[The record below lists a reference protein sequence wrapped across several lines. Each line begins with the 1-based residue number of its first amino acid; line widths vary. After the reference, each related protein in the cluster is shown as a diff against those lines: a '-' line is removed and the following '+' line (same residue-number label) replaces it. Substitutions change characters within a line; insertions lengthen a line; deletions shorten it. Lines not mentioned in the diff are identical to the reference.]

1 MGGNATVM
9 WSWLFQRLPLLALAL
24 ASLHGQAFAQ
34 DYPNRPITLVVPLAP
49 GGAMDIVA
57 RTIGQKLSERLG
69 RPVVVE
75 NRVGGGTV
83 VAAVSVAKAAPDG
96 YTLMFTPGPTLTTN
110 AAIYK
115 NLPYDPRKDFVPIGL
130 TSEVAFA
137 LVVNPS
143 LPVNSITEFI
153 KYAKEKPGMLILAS
167 PGIATMPHLA
177 GELLMSKT
185 GIEIRHAP
193 YRGSPAALND
203 VVAGHVHMMFA
214 DPAISVPLAAEGK
227 IRALGVSS
235 RNRIGVF
242 PDLAPIA
249 ESGIPGF
256 EATNWHMIVAPAH
269 TPTEIVQKLHAA
281 LMAVNAMPEVKQ
293 QIVKIGL
300 LPMDGPSPEELRTFL
315 EMEITNWG
323 KFVQQIG
330 LAGSQ

>member
-1 MGGNATVM
+1 MRS
-9 WSWLFQRLPLLALAL
+9 WSLQRLSFIILALAI
-24 ASLHGQAFAQ
+24 LHGQALAQ
-34 DYPNRPITLVVPLAP
+34 DYPDRPITLVVPLAP
-49 GGAMDIVA
+49 GGAMDTVA

-69 RPVVVE
+69 KPVVIE

-83 VAAVSVAKAAPDG
+83 VAAVSVAKAPPDG

-130 TSEVAFA
+130 TSQVAFA
-137 LVVNPS
+137 LVINPS
-143 LPVNSITEFI
+143 LPVNSIADLI
-153 KYAKEKPGMLILAS
+153 KYAKEKPGELVLAS
-167 PGIATMPHLA
+167 PGVATMPHLA
-177 GELLMSKT
+177 GELLMNKT
-185 GIEIRHAP
+185 GIKIRHAP

-214 DPAISVPLAAEGK
+214 DPLISAPLAREGK

-235 RNRIGVF
+235 LNRIGVF
-242 PDLAPIA
+242 PELAPMA
-249 ESGIPGF
+249 ESGIPGY
-256 EATNWHMIVAPAH
+256 EATNWHMIIAPAN
-269 TPTEIVQKLHAA
+269 TPAAIVQKLHTE
-281 LMAVNAMPEVKQ
+281 LMAVTAMPEVKQ

-300 LPMDGPSPEELRTFL
+300 LPLDSPSPATLRTFL
-315 EMEITNWG
+315 DTEITTWS

>member
-1 MGGNATVM
+1 MRS
-9 WSWLFQRLPLLALAL
+9 WSLQRLSFIILALAI
-24 ASLHGQAFAQ
+24 LHGQALAQ
-34 DYPNRPITLVVPLAP
+34 DYPDRPITLVVPLAP
-49 GGAMDIVA
+49 GGAMDTVA

-69 RPVVVE
+69 KPVVIE

-83 VAAVSVAKAAPDG
+83 VAAVSVAKAPPDG

-130 TSEVAFA
+130 TSQVAFA
-137 LVVNPS
+137 LVINPS
-143 LPVNSITEFI
+143 LPVNSIADLI
-153 KYAKEKPGMLILAS
+153 KYAKEKPGELVLAS
-167 PGIATMPHLA
+167 PGVATMPHLA
-177 GELLMSKT
+177 GELLMNKT
-185 GIEIRHAP
+185 GIKIRHAP

-214 DPAISVPLAAEGK
+214 DPLISAPLAREGK

-235 RNRIGVF
+235 LNRIGVF
-242 PDLAPIA
+242 PELAPMA
-249 ESGIPGF
+249 ESGIPGY
-256 EATNWHMIVAPAH
+256 EATNWHMIIAPAN
-269 TPTEIVQKLHAA
+269 TPAAIVQKLHTE
-281 LMAVNAMPEVKQ
+281 LMAVTAMPEVKQ

-300 LPMDGPSPEELRTFL
+300 LPLDSPSPAALRTFL
-315 EMEITNWG
+315 DAEIATWS

>member
-1 MGGNATVM
+1 MLSGA
-9 WSWLFQRLPLLALAL
+9 LQRFSFVTLALAM
-24 ASLHGQAFAQ
+24 LHGQVFAQ

-69 RPVVVE
+69 KPVVVE
-75 NRVGGGTV
+75 NRVGGGTI

-110 AAIYK
+110 IAIYK
-115 NLPYDPRKDFVPIGL
+115 SLPYDPRKDFVPIGL
-130 TSEVAFA
+130 TSQVAFA
-137 LVVNPS
+137 FVVNPS
-143 LPVNSITEFI
+143 LPANSLTELI
-153 KYAKEKPGMLILAS
+153 KYAKEKPGELILAS
-167 PGIATMPHLA
+167 PGVATMPHLG
-177 GELLMSKT
+177 GELLMHMT
-185 GIEIRHAP
+185 GIKIRHVP

-214 DPAISVPLAAEGK
+214 DPAISAPLAREGK

-235 RNRIGVF
+235 LRRIGVF
-242 PDLAPIA
+242 PELAPMA
-249 ESGIPGF
+249 ESGVPGF

-269 TPTEIVQKLHAA
+269 TPADIVQKLHAE
-281 LMAVNAMPEVKQ
+281 LMTVNAMPEVKQ
-293 QIVKIGL
+293 QITKIGL
-300 LPMDGPSPEELRTFL
+300 LPMESPSSEELQTFL
-315 EMEITNWG
+315 ETEITTWT

>member
-1 MGGNATVM
+1 ML
-9 WSWLFQRLPLLALAL
+9 SWFLQGLSFVTLVSAM
-24 ASLHGQAFAQ
+24 LHGQVLAQ

-69 RPVVVE
+69 KPVVIE
-75 NRVGGGTV
+75 NRVGGGTI
-83 VAAVSVAKAAPDG
+83 VAAVSVAKAPPDG

-110 AAIYK
+110 VAVYK
-115 NLPYDPRKDFVPIGL
+115 SLPYDPRKDFAPVGL
-130 TSEVAFA
+130 TSQVAFA
-137 LVVNPS
+137 LVINQA
-143 LPVNSITEFI
+143 LPVSSLADLIQ
-153 KYAKEKPGMLILAS
+153 YAKDKPSELILAS
-167 PGIATMPHLA
+167 PGVATMPHLA
-177 GELLMSKT
+177 GELLMNMT
-185 GIEIRHAP
+185 GIKIRHAP

-214 DPAISVPLAAEGK
+214 DPAISAPLAREGK

-235 RNRIGVF
+235 LRRIDVFPELVPMAEIGV
-242 PDLAPIA
+242 
-249 ESGIPGF
+249 PGF

-269 TPTEIVQKLHAA
+269 TPADIIQKLHTE

-293 QIVKIGL
+293 QIAQIGL
-300 LPMDGPSPEELRTFL
+300 LPMQSPSPEILRKFL
-315 EMEITNWG
+315 EDEITIWT